1 MDNLFTL
8 GLQIVLWFQS
18 LGPWLSP
25 VMKFFFFFG
34 FYGVLLIGGTSHSVV
49 HRFST
54 WDTLGIVPD
63 DQCLSE
69 CCLKSG
75 FS

>member
-1 MDNLFTL
+1 MAVSGDEIFH
-8 GLQIVLWFQS
+8 
-18 LGPWLSP
+18 
-25 VMKFFFFFG
+25 FFG